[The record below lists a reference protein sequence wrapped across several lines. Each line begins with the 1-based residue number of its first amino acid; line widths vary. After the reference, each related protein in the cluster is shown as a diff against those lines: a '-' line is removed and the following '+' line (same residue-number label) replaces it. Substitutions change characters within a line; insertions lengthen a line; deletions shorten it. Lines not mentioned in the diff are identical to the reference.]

1 MFISTAG
8 VMTNTMVQQ
17 PVMAGRL
24 DAGSPITFPE
34 EQEDPLVSGDV
45 NTGGS
50 LWGFFKVTAR
60 HVTDEAAVRDT
71 QL

>member
-1 MFISTAG
+1 
-8 VMTNTMVQQ
+8 MVQQ

-34 EQEDPLVSGDV
+34 EQEDPQESGDV

-50 LWGFFKVTAR
+50 LWGFFKVTAPP
-60 HVTDEAAVRDT
+60 VTAEAAIRDPQT
-71 QL
+71 

>member
-8 VMTNTMVQQ
+8 VVTNTMVQQ

-34 EQEDPLVSGDV
+34 EQEDQVSGDV
-45 NTGGS
+45 NAGGS
-50 LWGFFKVTAR
+50 LWGFFKVTAP
-60 HVTDEAAVRDT
+60 HEVAFRDNRCKSM
-71 QL
+71 